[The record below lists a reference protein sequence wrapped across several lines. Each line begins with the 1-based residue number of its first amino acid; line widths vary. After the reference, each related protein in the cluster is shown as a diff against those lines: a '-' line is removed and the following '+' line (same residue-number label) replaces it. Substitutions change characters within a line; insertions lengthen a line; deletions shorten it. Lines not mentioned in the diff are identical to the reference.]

1 MGRWKPEESDAYV
14 RTSRTVVIGVQLE
27 VATKLRTAGFS
38 DVVGEN
44 DLLKGLA
51 EYCTVRNMDQ
61 YELETMLQR
70 LRDARSFGLRLTA
83 PEVDLEDAW
92 PAQNLDKEMQVMQV
106 MHDEL
111 ARPEEPE
118 MEGPAP
124 VQLSMGVWVVS
135 LTKGGT
141 AKTLHKIGACWRK
154 PGLHYQRFVTLDEEE
169 VTGSAGLPCPYNK
182 VCIECFPSG
191 LPESESSSEDDSSES
206 GSSSA

>member
-1 MGRWKPEESDAYV
+1 M
-14 RTSRTVVIGVQLE
+14 
-27 VATKLRTAGFS
+27 KLRTAGFA

-44 DLLKGLA
+44 NLLKDLA
-51 EYCTVRNMDQ
+51 EYCTIRNMEQ
-61 YELETMLQR
+61 YELESMLQR

-83 PEVDLEDAW
+83 PEHDLDDAW
-92 PAQNLDKEMQVMQV
+92 PAPSLDREMQEVHV
-106 MHDEL
+106 EFGG
-111 ARPEEPE
+111 PEEPE

-169 VTGSAGLPCPYNK
+169 VSGSAGLPCPYNK
-182 VCIECFPSG
+182 VCLECFPSG
-191 LPESESSSEDDSSES
+191 LPESESSSEGDTSES